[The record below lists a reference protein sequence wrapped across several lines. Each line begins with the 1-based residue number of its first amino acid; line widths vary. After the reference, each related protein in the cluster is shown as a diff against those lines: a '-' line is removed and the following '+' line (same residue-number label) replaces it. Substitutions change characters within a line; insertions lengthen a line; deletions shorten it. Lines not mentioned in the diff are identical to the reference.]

1 MAKCPILAPLVAQ
14 SFAAISLA
22 DLCRSFF
29 PPAHFP
35 VILLPKATGMKG
47 EKMMRRTALI
57 LGLLAS
63 MFAAPHSA
71 HAEEIR
77 IYSVEQG
84 TYVMSEKVVKSNE
97 EWKALLTA
105 EQYHVL
111 REKGT
116 ERAYSGKLWNEHRHG
131 IYRCAACGLDI
142 FSSTSKYESG
152 TGWPSFYEPVAS
164 ENIATA
170 PDKSLFT
177 TRTEVLC
184 RRCGSHLGHVFS
196 DGPDPT
202 GERYCMNSAAL
213 TFVEIDVK

>member
-1 MAKCPILAPLVAQ
+1 
-14 SFAAISLA
+14 
-22 DLCRSFF
+22 
-29 PPAHFP
+29 
-35 VILLPKATGMKG
+35 MK
-47 EKMMRRTALI
+47 KTALI
-57 LGLLAS
+57 LGLLALGLTVPRP
-63 MFAAPHSA
+63 AP
-71 HAEEIR
+71 AEEIR
-77 IYSVEQG
+77 IYSVEEG
-84 TYVMSEKVVKSNE
+84 TYLMSEKVVKTNE
-97 EWKALLTA
+97 EWKAQLTPEA
-105 EQYHVL
+105 YHVL

-131 IYRCAACGLDI
+131 IYRCAACGLDL

-152 TGWPSFYEPVAS
+152 TGWPSFYEPVAA

-170 PDKSLFT
+170 PDKGLFT

-213 TFVEIDVK
+213 TFVEIDDK